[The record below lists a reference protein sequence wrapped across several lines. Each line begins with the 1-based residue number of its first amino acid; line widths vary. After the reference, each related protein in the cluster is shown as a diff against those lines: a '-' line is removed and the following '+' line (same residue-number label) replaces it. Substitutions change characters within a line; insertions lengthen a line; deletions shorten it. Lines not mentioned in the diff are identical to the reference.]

1 MTLRLN
7 WNVETALKN
16 TYKARTSPFYLPL
29 GGGRELNGTCYT
41 KEEKARLFSLAKM
54 AQGAKKFKA
63 QRPGI
68 SKKQHNNKQ
77 KGPKKGGSF
86 LFFFKCGLVSG

>member
-1 MTLRLN
+1 
-7 WNVETALKN
+7 
-16 TYKARTSPFYLPL
+16 
-29 GGGRELNGTCYT
+29 
-41 KEEKARLFSLAKM
+41 M

-77 KGPKKGGSF
+77 KGPKKGASF
-86 LFFFKCGLVSG
+86 